1 MNRLQLCKDSFVSIN
16 PLSKIAAFFLAS
28 MIMLSSGET
37 IVENFVIA
45 IMLLLLLNT
54 KKYSVFCKF
63 LLVSLVFIILDYAV
77 ITFKLPGILFIA
89 AKFGRIFLPTLMGFY
104 ILSKETNSLEFMT
117 CFHRFKAPVSFQ
129 IPFVVMMRFI
139 PSVQETVGNVM
150 TALKIKGLTK
160 KYFFRHPF
168 STMEYL
174 VVPVLMSCSRSM
186 DELAR
191 AAICRGFD
199 YKNKRTYLLESEFKF
214 IDGVLIILFLI
225 LLCWKKVVVLWNIC
239 FS

>member
-16 PLSKIAAFFLAS
+16 PLSKIATFFLAS
-28 MIMLSSGET
+28 MIMLSSGQA
-37 IVENFVIA
+37 IVENLVITV
-45 IMLLLLLNT
+45 MFLLLLNT

-63 LLVSLVFIILDYAV
+63 LLVSLAFIALDYAV
-77 ITFKLPGILFIA
+77 AAFKLPGILFLT
-89 AKFGRIFLPTLMGFY
+89 AKFGKIFLPTLMGFY
-104 ILSKETNSLEFMT
+104 ILSKETGSLEFMA

-186 DELAR
+186 DELAS

-199 YKNKRTYLLESEFKF
+199 CKRKRTCLLKSEFKF
-214 IDGVLIILFLI
+214 IDGALISLFLV

-239 FS
+239 FA